1 VGKVFYINRSEGTIS
16 SIRPLGLS
24 EKRWTWNQRKAGFN
38 LGAAA
43 VIIFT
48 LGAWAGIAWAI
59 RYLSRAFG

>member
-1 VGKVFYINRSEGTIS
+1 MAKVYYIDRSPQTIS
-16 SIRPLGLS
+16 SIRPLGLA
-24 EKRWTWNQRKAGFN
+24 EKRWAWNQRKAGFN